1 MNFDYPQLL
10 DSLKVELAPGRTE
23 SHAFLLWFLKNY
35 YRLDDIAAADAVCD
49 GFDDK
54 GIDGIYVDENLEYV
68 DIFQCKLVQSP
79 KKTLGDT
86 QLKEF
91 VGTLSQ
97 LQTEGQINAL
107 AASTSNVELRNVL
120 TSENVATK
128 VAEGFSV
135 RGVFLTNINADG
147 NAATFLNGRDDCRL
161 YDKSELDA
169 NYIHSG
175 PSSPVGKMVEFD
187 IFGQESSEHKIGG
200 AKVIFAPLKASEL
213 VGLDGITNNELFA
226 WNVRGSLGRTKVNKD
241 IGKSVDNTDEHKNFL
256 MFHNG
261 LTLLCEK
268 LERKDDKIE
277 VSGYS
282 VVNGCQ
288 SLTSLYDHKAKISD
302 DLRLMARLIN
312 LPAGSDLGEKITHHS
327 NNQNPINARDMQSNS
342 SIQRRLQ
349 NEFQSAF
356 GSAATYRIKRGE
368 ADGPSITID
377 NDEAG
382 RLLLAFDLGQPWTC
396 HQSYKIL
403 DELHSE
409 IYARPEVNA
418 QRIYVVHSL
427 GNIVIKSLDKIDNKL
442 FGSYRLTRYFLVHLL
457 RLALEEDAEG
467 KLFCKNPATYLAE
480 SGGLDRI
487 KAAASSVIRD
497 LIIDLNAEVKDRD
510 AKGNPL
516 DFKRELKSPN
526 AVRDLAKSI
535 IPQYQ
540 KAVARDRASS
550 FGTEWG
556 SWKVPNP

>member
-1 MNFDYPQLL
+1 MDFDYPQLL
-10 DSLKVELAPGRTE
+10 DALKAELIPGRTE

-35 YRLDDIAAADAVCD
+35 YRLDEIEAADAVCD

-54 GIDGIYVDENLEYV
+54 GIDGIYVDENLECV
-68 DIFQCKLVQSP
+68 DIFQCKLVQNP
-79 KKTLGDT
+79 VKTLGDT

-91 VGTLSQ
+91 IGTLSQ
-97 LQTEGQINAL
+97 LQTEDQINAL

-120 TSENVATK
+120 AAENVATK
-128 VAEGFSV
+128 VAEGFTV
-135 RGVFLTNINADG
+135 RGVFLTNISADG
-147 NAATFLNGRDDCRL
+147 NATTFLKVRDDCKL
-161 YDKSELDA
+161 FDKDA
-169 NYIHSG
+169 LVAGYIHAG
-175 PSSPVGKMVEFD
+175 PSTPVGTKVEFD
-187 IFGQESSEHKIGG
+187 IFGQESSEHIIGD
-200 AKVIFAPLKASEL
+200 ATVMFAPLKASEL
-213 VGLDGITNNELFA
+213 VGLDGIANNQLFA

-241 IGKSVDNTDEHKNFL
+241 IGRSVDDAGEHKNFL

-261 LTLLCEK
+261 LTLLCNELK
-268 LERKDDKIE
+268 RTGDKIE

-288 SLTSLYDHKAKISD
+288 SLTSLYEHKAKITD
-302 DLRLMARLIN
+302 DLRLMARLIK

-349 NEFQSAF
+349 NEFQAVF
-356 GSAATYRIKRGE
+356 GGAATYRIKRGE
-368 ADGPSITID
+368 ADGSVITID

-382 RLLLAFDLGQPWTC
+382 RLMLAFDLGQPWTC

-403 DELHSE
+403 DELHSD

-418 QRIYVVHSL
+418 QRIYAICALGDVV
-427 GNIVIKSLDKIDNKL
+427 LDNLEKIDHKL
-442 FGSYRLTRYFLVHLL
+442 LSSYRLTRYFLMHLL
-457 RLALEEDAEG
+457 RLALEEDPDG
-467 KLFCKNPATYLAE
+467 KALCKDPRDYLT
-480 SGGLDRI
+480 SPGSLDRM
-487 KAAASSVIRD
+487 KAAASTVIRD

-510 AKGNPL
+510 EKDNPL

-526 AVRDLAKSI
+526 SVRDLAKSI

-550 FGTEWG
+550 FSGEWK
-556 SWKVPNP
+556 SWPKNP